1 MEKMKRQNK
10 TTLFLT
16 RAGMIAAI
24 YVALT
29 MLSALMGLSSG
40 AIQLRLSEAMC
51 LLPLILPEAIVGLT
65 LGCALANFIT
75 GCAVWDI
82 VFGSV
87 ATLIGA
93 VGAYL
98 LKRLPEKYEFVATI
112 PTVLANAVIVP
123 FVLKWAYGIEDG
135 YWFLFATV
143 GIGEVL
149 SAGIL
154 GTFLYK
160 NLKKVFM

>member
-1 MEKMKRQNK
+1 M
-10 TTLFLT
+10 
-16 RAGMIAAI
+16 AGMIAAI

-112 PTVLANAVIVP
+112 PTVLANAIIVP

-149 SAGIL
+149 SAGVL

>member
-51 LLPLILPEAIVGLT
+51 LLPLIFPEAIVGLT

-93 VGAYL
+93 LGAYL
-98 LKRLPEKYEFVATI
+98 LRRLPEKYEFVATI

-149 SAGIL
+149 SAGVL
-154 GTFLYK
+154 GIFLYK

>member
-1 MEKMKRQNK
+1 MKRQNK

-112 PTVLANAVIVP
+112 PTVLANAIIVP
-123 FVLKWAYGIEDG
+123 FVLRWAYGIEDG

-143 GIGEVL
+143 GISEVL
-149 SAGIL
+149 SAGVL

>member
-1 MEKMKRQNK
+1 
-10 TTLFLT
+10 
-16 RAGMIAAI
+16 MIAAI

-112 PTVLANAVIVP
+112 PTVLANAIIVP

-149 SAGIL
+149 SAGVL

>member
-1 MEKMKRQNK
+1 
-10 TTLFLT
+10 
-16 RAGMIAAI
+16 MIAAI

-112 PTVLANAVIVP
+112 PTVLANAIIVP

>member
-1 MEKMKRQNK
+1 MKRQNK

-16 RAGMIAAI
+16 MAGMIAAI

-51 LLPLILPEAIVGLT
+51 LLPLIFPEAIVGLT

-93 VGAYL
+93 LGAYL
-98 LKRLPEKYEFVATI
+98 LRRLPEKYEFVATI
-112 PTVLANAVIVP
+112 PTVLANAIIVP

-135 YWFLFATV
+135 YCFLFATV

-149 SAGIL
+149 SAGVL

-160 NLKKVFM
+160 NLKKVF

>member
-1 MEKMKRQNK
+1 
-10 TTLFLT
+10 
-16 RAGMIAAI
+16 MIAAI

-51 LLPLILPEAIVGLT
+51 LLPLIFPEAIVGLT
-65 LGCALANFIT
+65 LGCALSNFIT

-93 VGAYL
+93 LGAYL
-98 LKRLPEKYEFVATI
+98 LRRLPEKYEFVATI
-112 PTVLANAVIVP
+112 PTVLANAIIVP

-149 SAGIL
+149 SAGVL

>member
-1 MEKMKRQNK
+1 
-10 TTLFLT
+10 
-16 RAGMIAAI
+16 MIAAI

-149 SAGIL
+149 SAGVL

>member
-1 MEKMKRQNK
+1 
-10 TTLFLT
+10 
-16 RAGMIAAI
+16 MIAAI

-93 VGAYL
+93 LGAYL
-98 LKRLPEKYEFVATI
+98 LRRLPEKYEFVATI

-123 FVLKWAYGIEDG
+123 FVLKWAYGLEDG

-149 SAGIL
+149 SAGVL

>member
-1 MEKMKRQNK
+1 MKRQNK

-29 MLSALMGLSSG
+29 FLSALMGLSSG

-51 LLPLILPEAIVGLT
+51 LLPLIFPEAIVGLT
-65 LGCALANFIT
+65 LGCAIANLVT
-75 GCAVWDI
+75 GCVFWDI

-93 VGAYL
+93 LGAYL
-98 LKRLPEKYEFVATI
+98 LRRLPEKLDFVATI
-112 PTVLANAVIVP
+112 PTILANAIIVP
-123 FVLKWAYGIEDG
+123 FVLQFAYGVNDG
-135 YWFLFATV
+135 YWFLFMTV

-149 SAGIL
+149 SAGII
-154 GTFLYK
+154 GTFLYRQ
-160 NLKKVFM
+160 LKKVFI

>member
-1 MEKMKRQNK
+1 MKRQNK

-40 AIQLRLSEAMC
+40 PIQLRLSEAMC
-51 LLPLILPEAIVGLT
+51 LLPLIFPEAIVGLT

-75 GCAVWDI
+75 GCAMWDI

-93 VGAYL
+93 IGAYL
-98 LKRLPEKYEFVATI
+98 LKRLPEKYEFLATV
-112 PTVLANAVIVP
+112 PTILANAIIVP
-123 FVLKWAYGIEDG
+123 FVLKYAYGIADG
-135 YWFLFATV
+135 YWFLFMTV
-143 GIGEVL
+143 GIGELL
-149 SAGIL
+149 SAGVL
-154 GTFLYK
+154 GTVLYRQM
-160 NLKKVFM
+160 KKVF

>member
-1 MEKMKRQNK
+1 
-10 TTLFLT
+10 
-16 RAGMIAAI
+16 MIAAI

>member
-1 MEKMKRQNK
+1 
-10 TTLFLT
+10 
-16 RAGMIAAI
+16 MIAAI

-29 MLSALMGLSSG
+29 MLSALIGLSSG
-40 AIQLRLSEAMC
+40 VIQLRLSEAMC

-149 SAGIL
+149 SAGVL

>member
-112 PTVLANAVIVP
+112 PTVLANAIIVP
-123 FVLKWAYGIEDG
+123 FVLRWAYGIEDG

-143 GIGEVL
+143 GISEVL
-149 SAGIL
+149 SAGVL

>member
-1 MEKMKRQNK
+1 
-10 TTLFLT
+10 
-16 RAGMIAAI
+16 MIAAI

-112 PTVLANAVIVP
+112 PTVLANAIIIP

-149 SAGIL
+149 SAGVL

-160 NLKKVFM
+160 NLKKVF

>member
-1 MEKMKRQNK
+1 
-10 TTLFLT
+10 
-16 RAGMIAAI
+16 MIAAI

-65 LGCALANFIT
+65 LGCALAHFIT

-93 VGAYL
+93 LGAYL
-98 LKRLPEKYEFVATI
+98 LKRLPEKYEFAATI

-135 YWFLFATV
+135 YWFLFITV

-149 SAGIL
+149 SAGVL

>member
-1 MEKMKRQNK
+1 M
-10 TTLFLT
+10 T

>member
-1 MEKMKRQNK
+1 
-10 TTLFLT
+10 
-16 RAGMIAAI
+16 MIAAI

-112 PTVLANAVIVP
+112 PTVLANAIIVP

-135 YWFLFATV
+135 YWFLFITV

-149 SAGIL
+149 SAGVL

>member
-1 MEKMKRQNK
+1 
-10 TTLFLT
+10 
-16 RAGMIAAI
+16 MIAAI

-112 PTVLANAVIVP
+112 PTVLANAIIVP
-123 FVLKWAYGIEDG
+123 FVLRWAYGIEDG

-143 GIGEVL
+143 GISEVL
-149 SAGIL
+149 SAGVL

>member
-1 MEKMKRQNK
+1 M
-10 TTLFLT
+10 T

-112 PTVLANAVIVP
+112 PTVLANAIIVP
-123 FVLKWAYGIEDG
+123 FVLRWAYGIEDG

-143 GIGEVL
+143 GISEVL
-149 SAGIL
+149 SAGVL